1 MNPFPLPNSVLV
13 MDNAQIHHNGQV
25 ADIVESRGSLLIY
38 LPAYSPDLNPIEKGF
53 SCFKSTLRQYKA
65 LLTGGKDNFKV
76 INKFFRLVFTAKLTK
91 NCSGGV
97 YTQYLIDTVNQFPF

>member
-1 MNPFPLPNSVLV
+1 MNPFLLPNSVLV

-65 LLTGGKDNFKV
+65 LLTGGEDDFEV
-76 INKFFRLVFTAKLTK
+76 INEFVRLVFTAELTK
-91 NCSGGV
+91 KLFRGCGYSV
-97 YTQYLIDTVNQFPF
+97 SY